1 MFSMLSDFK
10 ITIMYSYKLFHSIYF
25 SNNFKLTRFIQ
36 QSQNQIN
43 SYNVV
48 WFEGTHVDVNTIV
61 QKAQRSISNF
71 KKASG
76 VLLEML
82 SEGPN
87 MPISNIRQ
95 LHLVVIT
102 SLMLMQQTK

>member
-1 MFSMLSDFK
+1 V
-10 ITIMYSYKLFHSIYF
+10 
-25 SNNFKLTRFIQ
+25 LTVCYEIRRAR
-36 QSQNQIN
+36 NKKC
-43 SYNVV
+43 
-48 WFEGTHVDVNTIV
+48 FEGTHVDVNTIV